1 MVPAEASQGVPA
13 HSPRAPARSVR
24 RATALRASRRRAT
37 ARSRMSDSDASI
49 IAFLTD
55 HPGSTNGDIARGLNL
70 DPDHIATCL
79 TQLAGAGEISK
90 VSHGY
95 ETSPDSP

>member
-1 MVPAEASQGVPA
+1 MVSAEASQGVPP
-13 HSPRAPARSVR
+13 HGPQAPARSVR

-37 ARSRMSDSDASI
+37 ARSRMSDSDANI
-49 IAFLTD
+49 VAFLIS

-79 TQLAGAGEISK
+79 THLAGAGEISK
-90 VSHGY
+90 TSHGY
-95 ETSPDSP
+95 EANPD